1 MKQFLRKWIKTI
13 RTFLEKAEASL
24 EDTPQQINAGIPEQK
39 TTQEEIPCGKNTK
52 DSADILTP
60 FNKGNSSGAQST
72 YKDRKTMNA
81 LLDEWVSVSGME
93 EKQAKSML
101 RKHADVLRID
111 YMTIGQVDEAC
122 VWLRK
127 QIGKG
132 KI

>member
-1 MKQFLRKWIKTI
+1 MKQFLRKWIKII
-13 RTFLEKAEASL
+13 RSFLDRAEASL
-24 EDTPQQINAGIPEQK
+24 EDTPQQNSAGIPEQK
-39 TTQEEIPCGKNTK
+39 TPQEETPCGEKADT
-52 DSADILTP
+52 SPDILMP
-60 FNKGNSSGAQST
+60 FSKGNSSGVQST

-101 RKHADVLRID
+101 RKHANVHRID

-122 VWLRK
+122 AWLRE

-132 KI
+132 K